1 MNELTEPENVAL
13 HAENANLQNELKHR
27 QQLIQ
32 HLSDSLDREM
42 KMKTKI
48 RNVLRDVDTG
58 KKEDGTALSY
68 IRMIVGVTR

>member
-13 HAENANLQNELKHR
+13 HAENANLKNELRYR

>member
-13 HAENANLQNELKHR
+13 HAENANLQNELKYR

-32 HLSDSLDREM
+32 HLSNSLDRETN
-42 KMKTKI
+42 MKTKI
-48 RNVLRDVDTG
+48 RNIFRDVDTG
-58 KKEDGTALSY
+58 KMEDSTALSY